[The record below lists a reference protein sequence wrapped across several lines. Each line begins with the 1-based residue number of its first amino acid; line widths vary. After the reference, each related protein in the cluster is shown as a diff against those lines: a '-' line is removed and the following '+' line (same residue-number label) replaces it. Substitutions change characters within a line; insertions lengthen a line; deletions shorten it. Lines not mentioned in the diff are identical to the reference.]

1 MSTKKINKDV
11 VRGTAIP
18 NYPNAYEEQSAMT
31 IYYVYA
37 YLRKDGSPYYI
48 GKGKGNRAYDP
59 KHSVP
64 LPKDHTRIVFL
75 ETNLTNI
82 GALALERRY
91 IRWYG
96 RKDLGTGILRN
107 RTDGGDGFSNL
118 KRTLAHRKNISAA
131 IRGIKR
137 APCTEDRKLHLS
149 KVLTG
154 VPKPSSRRPGK
165 LNTFY
170 GKKHSQKTLLIQ
182 REAKLG
188 EKNGMFGRKQEKKRC
203 PHCNK
208 EIAVNV
214 YPRFHG
220 ENCKFR

>member
-1 MSTKKINKDV
+1 
-11 VRGTAIP
+11 
-18 NYPNAYEEQSAMT
+18 MT

-48 GKGKGNRAYDP
+48 GKGKNGRAYDSN
-59 KHSVP
+59 HTVP
-64 LPKDHTRIVFL
+64 LPKDHNRIVFL

-107 RTDGGDGFSNL
+107 RTDGGDGFNRL
-118 KRTLAHRKNISAA
+118 IRTTAHKKNKSIALT
-131 IRGIKR
+131 GKKHG
-137 APCTEDRKLHLS
+137 PLTEEQKAHLS

-165 LNTFY
+165 RNTFY
-170 GKKHSQKTLLIQ
+170 GKKHSPKTLLIQ
-182 REAKLG
+182 REVKLG
-188 EKNGMFGRKQEKKRC
+188 EKNGMFGRKQEKKHC
-203 PHCNK
+203 PHCDRD
-208 EIAVNV
+208 IAINT

-220 ENCKFR
+220 DNCKAK

>member
-1 MSTKKINKDV
+1 
-11 VRGTAIP
+11 
-18 NYPNAYEEQSAMT
+18 MT

-48 GKGKGNRAYDP
+48 GKGKNGRAYDSN
-59 KHSVP
+59 HTVP
-64 LPKDHTRIVFL
+64 LPKDRSRIVFL

-107 RTDGGDGFSNL
+107 RTDGGDGLSNL
-118 KRTLAHRKNISAA
+118 IRTTTHKKNISIALT
-131 IRGIKR
+131 GKKHG
-137 APCTEDRKLHLS
+137 PLTEEQKAHLS

-170 GKKHSQKTLLIQ
+170 GKKHSPETLLLQ
-182 REAKLG
+182 REVKLG
-188 EKNGMFGRKQEKKRC
+188 EKNGMFGRKQEKKHC
-203 PHCNK
+203 PHCNRD
-208 EIAVNV
+208 IAINT
-214 YPRFHG
+214 YTRFHG
-220 ENCKFR
+220 NNCKAK

>member
-1 MSTKKINKDV
+1 
-11 VRGTAIP
+11 
-18 NYPNAYEEQSAMT
+18 MT

-48 GKGKGNRAYDP
+48 GKGKDGRAYDSN
-59 KHSVP
+59 HTVP
-64 LPKDHTRIVFL
+64 LPKDHSRIIFL

-107 RTDGGDGFSNL
+107 RTDGGDGFYSL
-118 KRTLAHRKNISAA
+118 IRTSTHKKNISIALTGKKHGPLSEEHKNK
-131 IRGIKR
+131 IR
-137 APCTEDRKLHLS
+137 TT
-149 KVLTG
+149 LTG
-154 VPKPSSRRPGK
+154 VPKPSSSRPGT

-170 GKKHSQKTLLIQ
+170 GKKHSEQTLSLQ
-182 REAKLG
+182 REVKLG
-188 EKNGMFGRKQEKKRC
+188 DKNGMFGRKQEKKHC
-203 PHCNK
+203 PHCHND
-208 EIAVNV
+208 IAINT

-220 ENCKFR
+220 DKCKSR

>member
-1 MSTKKINKDV
+1 
-11 VRGTAIP
+11 
-18 NYPNAYEEQSAMT
+18 MT

-48 GKGKGNRAYDP
+48 GKGKDGRAYDSN
-59 KHSVP
+59 HTVP
-64 LPKDHTRIVFL
+64 LPKDHSRIIFL

-107 RTDGGDGFSNL
+107 RTDGGDGFYSL
-118 KRTLAHRKNISAA
+118 IRTSTHKKNISIALTGKKHGPLSEEHKNK
-131 IRGIKR
+131 IR
-137 APCTEDRKLHLS
+137 TT
-149 KVLTG
+149 LTG
-154 VPKPSSRRPGK
+154 VPKPSSSRPGT

-170 GKKHSQKTLLIQ
+170 GKKHSEQTLSLQ
-182 REAKLG
+182 REVKLG
-188 EKNGMFGRKQEKKRC
+188 DKNGMFGRKQEKKHC
-203 PHCNK
+203 PHCHTD
-208 EIAVNV
+208 IAINT

-220 ENCKFR
+220 DKCKSR